1 MTVLKLLFLKNS
13 HFIFNLSHVHL
24 LNVNLPRK
32 NTLVRRI
39 LLTNQQLRFCV
50 KVFMNLHQCCRN
62 AAFAVLWRKFSRP
75 LPLSYRWLCWVL
87 TSVVSSQNGN
97 VVMISWAIML
107 RKFIAVPLGQ
117 DSQLFSG
124 QFLMPVSWFV
134 MNHCVLQ
141 LCRRCSHSR
150 SSNTFQSATACWSPT
165 TQVNHAHILGRRSC
179 RLVPACRSWIHS
191 HTNLVFTVSYLNMEN
206 YQHVM

>member
-39 LLTNQQLRFCV
+39 LLTNQQLLFCV

-117 DSQLFSG
+117 DSQLFLWPISYASQLICNESLCFTTMPPLQPQP
-124 QFLMPVSWFV
+124 QFKHFPKCYSL
-134 MNHCVLQ
+134 
-141 LCRRCSHSR
+141 
-150 SSNTFQSATACWSPT
+150 
-165 TQVNHAHILGRRSC
+165 
-179 RLVPACRSWIHS
+179 LVPHNTS
-191 HTNLVFTVSYLNMEN
+191 
-206 YQHVM
+206 